1 MLTYLSRSDVT
12 FYVVMV
18 YLIYLFL
25 YHYCS
30 LLISFYVVIN
40 VLNSI
45 LYNFL
50 SCVKGSARAS
60 VLLFLALVKIV
71 R

>member
-30 LLISFYVVIN
+30 LLISFFM
-40 VLNSI
+40 S
-45 LYNFL
+45 
-50 SCVKGSARAS
+50 
-60 VLLFLALVKIV
+60 
-71 R
+71 